1 MNREL
6 HIGRGYKHF
15 KGKTYLPQRVV
26 RNADDPEQ
34 LMIIYCDTHGDEWW
48 VGPSAG
54 RVPERG

>member
-26 RNADDPEQ
+26 RNAAI
-34 LMIIYCDTHGDEWW
+34 MDTLDW
-48 VGPSAG
+48 VTSVMETEM
-54 RVPERG
+54 RKVK